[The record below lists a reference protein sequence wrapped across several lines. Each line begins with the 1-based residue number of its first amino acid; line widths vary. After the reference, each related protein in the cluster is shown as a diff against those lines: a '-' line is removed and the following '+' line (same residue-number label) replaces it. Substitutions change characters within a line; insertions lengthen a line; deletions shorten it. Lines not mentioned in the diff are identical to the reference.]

1 MIKTTDK
8 VERGDWQTPA
18 ELAQAVCRLARKFID
33 PDAILEPNC
42 GQGAFVLAAAKAFPN
57 AKRIWAGDVNA
68 QYVQNVKKINDSR
81 VVVQKAAST
90 SMACLSAS
98 SQYWFACSILVIPRA

>member
-18 ELAQAVCRLARKFID
+18 ELADAVCRLARKFID

-42 GQGAFVLAAAKAFPN
+42 GQGVFLKLASFDTDFY
-57 AKRIWAGDVNA
+57 I
-68 QYVQNVKKINDSR
+68 
-81 VVVQKAAST
+81 
-90 SMACLSAS
+90 
-98 SQYWFACSILVIPRA
+98 